1 MFFRR
6 FFSIY
11 VSPTRVFD
19 DIRDSKVNWWQPW
32 LMASILFV
40 IGGFLAMPVQR
51 AVMELNPKMTPEMAA
66 KMGTAA
72 YFQLILAP
80 AMLLIVGL
88 IAAGASYVVVTLQSK
103 EATFKKH
110 FTLILFTQLIYALG
124 YVIISAILRAR
135 GTDAIQSP
143 EDARLSFSLRML
155 APEAPAVVRGLLA
168 TIDFFSI
175 WGLILTAL
183 GLKRIFN
190 MRTGQAI
197 ACIIPLWLIYAVLSI
212 VGEMFAKMGGG

>member
-6 FFSIY
+6 FLQIY
-11 VSPTRVFD
+11 TSPTRVFD
-19 DIRDSKVNWWQPW
+19 DIRESRVGWWQPF
-32 LMASILFV
+32 LMASILFI
-40 IGGFLAMPVQR
+40 IGGWLAMPAQH
-51 AVMELNPKMTPEMAA
+51 AVMMLNPKMTPEMAE

-80 AMLLIVGL
+80 AMLLLVGL

-135 GTDAIQSP
+135 GTDNITSP
-143 EDARLSFSLRML
+143 DDVRLSFSLRML
-155 APEAPAVVRGLLA
+155 APEANAVVRGLLA
-168 TIDFFSI
+168 TIDFFSL
-175 WGLILTAL
+175 WGLILTAM

-212 VGEMFAKMGGG
+212 VGEVFSKMGGG

>member
-6 FFSIY
+6 FFQIY

-19 DIRDSKVNWWQPW
+19 DIRESRVNWWQPW
-32 LMASILFV
+32 LMTAVLFI
-40 IGGFLAMPVQR
+40 IGGWLAMPAQR
-51 AVMELNPKMTPEMAA
+51 AVMELNPKMTPEMAE

-80 AMLLIVGL
+80 AMVLLVGL
-88 IAAGASYVVVTLQSK
+88 LAAGVSYVVVTLQSK
-103 EATFKKH
+103 EATFKKY

-124 YVIISAILRAR
+124 YVIISAILRIR
-135 GTDAIQSP
+135 GTEGITSP
-143 EDARLSFSLRML
+143 EDVRISFSLRML
-155 APEAPAVVRGLLA
+155 APEANAVVRGLLA
-168 TIDFFSI
+168 SIEFFSL
-175 WGLILTAL
+175 WGLTLTAL

-190 MRTGQAI
+190 LRTGQAV

-212 VGEMFAKMGGG
+212 VGEVFANFGSG